1 VNRQLRLQ
9 LGSQPDHRRDAFI
22 VSPSNADAVR
32 ALDAWP
38 AWHGG
43 VLALAG
49 PEGSGK
55 THLAQIW
62 LNETGAVEL
71 EADALPADLR
81 ELSGRRVL
89 IENADRTP
97 GEPLFHLINMAAQPG
112 AGLLLTAQTAPARWP
127 ASLPDLRSRL
137 NALPVAEL
145 GPPDDELL
153 EGVLQKFFRE
163 RLIRPSDDIFPYL
176 VRRMERSVPVAMA
189 LVERLDEAADAE
201 QRPVSRALARQI
213 LEEGDESEDLFA
225 TRLAEPDASG
235 DNRR

>member
-9 LGSQPDHRRDAFI
+9 LGSEPDHRRDAFI
-22 VSPSNADAVR
+22 VSASNAEAVR

-43 VLALAG
+43 VLALTG

-62 LNETGAVEL
+62 RSETGAVEL
-71 EADALPADLR
+71 DPGALPSDLR
-81 ELSGRRVL
+81 ELAGRPVL
-89 IENADRTP
+89 AENADQSD
-97 GEPLFHLINMAAQPG
+97 GETLFHLINMAAQPG
-112 AGLLLTAQTAPARWP
+112 AGLLLTARTAPLQWP
-127 ASLPDLRSRL
+127 AALPDLRSRL

-189 LVERLDEAADAE
+189 LVERLDQASDAE

-213 LEEGDESEDLFA
+213 LEEDEESADLFA
-225 TRLAEPDASG
+225 TRLADPDGSG
-235 DNRR
+235 DNG

>member
-1 VNRQLRLQ
+1 M
-9 LGSQPDHRRDAFI
+9 
-22 VSPSNADAVR
+22 R
-32 ALDAWP
+32 ALDVWP

-43 VLALAG
+43 VLTLVG
-49 PEGSGK
+49 PAGSGK
-55 THLAQIW
+55 THLAQVW
-62 LNETGAVEL
+62 RSETGAVEL
-71 EADALPADLR
+71 EPDAPASDLR
-81 ELSGRRVL
+81 ELSGRPIM
-89 IENADRTP
+89 IENADRTD
-97 GEPLFHLINMAAQPG
+97 GETLFHLINMAAQPR
-112 AGLLLTAQTAPARWP
+112 AGLLLTARTTPLQWP

-189 LVERLDEAADAE
+189 LVERLDEASDAE

-213 LEEGDESEDLFA
+213 LEEDDESADLFA
-225 TRLAEPDASG
+225 TRLADPDASG
-235 DNRR
+235 DNGQ